1 MSTYDRQDL
10 IDWQYRKSAPDAAS
24 AYHSHSKCELFYFH
38 SGQANYWVGDYGYE
52 LRPGDMLIMQG
63 ATLHRPELSQLM
75 PYVRTVLH
83 FEPRLIRSAE
93 SKTADEDSLPEVLR
107 PFYELQHCRL
117 RLNSEQQAEAEHML
131 AAMQHFYDRGDF
143 VGRSRFLLGMEDLLY
158 WIYDLCGPSMLPQ
171 KGCSEPE
178 RHVQNV
184 ISYIERFYMEEIT
197 LDLLQDKLH
206 INKFY
211 MSKVF
216 KDLTGKTIM
225 KYLYNRR
232 VNQAKVLFQEH
243 QHLSVTETCFSVG
256 FKHASHFT
264 KVFKQVAGTT
274 PELYR
279 KQTHGRGL

>member
-1 MSTYDRQDL
+1 MSACERQDL
-10 IDWQYRKSAPDAAS
+10 IDWQYRKSARDADS
-24 AYHSHSKCELFYFH
+24 AYHSRSKFELFYFH
-38 SGQANYWVGDYGYE
+38 SGQADYWIGDNRYE
-52 LRPGDMLIMQG
+52 LRTGDMLIMQG
-63 ATLHRPELSQLM
+63 TTLYRPEMSRLT
-75 PYVRTVLH
+75 PYIRTVLH

-93 SKTADEDSLPEVLR
+93 PKAAADGPLPEVLR
-107 PFYELQHCRL
+107 PFYDLQHCRL
-117 RLNSEQQAEAEHML
+117 RLNASQKAEAEQIL
-131 AAMQHFYDRGDF
+131 ACMQRCYERGDF

-158 WIYDLCGPSMLPQ
+158 WIYDLCGPYMLSD
-171 KGCSEPE
+171 KDSSEPE

-206 INKFY
+206 LNKFY

-216 KDLTGKTIM
+216 KEVTGKTIM

-232 VNQAKVLFQEH
+232 VNQAKLLFQEH

-274 PELYR
+274 PEHYR
-279 KQTHGRGL
+279 KHTHGSG